1 MELPPALVPLSAF
14 CTFPKYALYHQRALI
29 LPDRGG
35 GLLPTTFLGFP
46 HGGVT
51 GQVRVLV
58 LVGLVQGCHCWDPS
72 LQGLL
77 RFV

>member
-14 CTFPKYALYHQRALI
+14 CIFPKYALYRRRTSV
-29 LPDRGG
+29 LPDWGG

-58 LVGLVQGCHCWDPS
+58 PVGLVWGCRRWGLSPQGEWIS
-72 LQGLL
+72 
-77 RFV
+77 V